1 MSITTPSA
9 APIDEATEPAQ
20 YTRLSRILHWAT
32 AILIFGTLL
41 IGFTMVSTV
50 GDYGQ
55 LRALHETIGVIVLV
69 VVVIRIVN
77 RLTHRPPS
85 LPGTVGKFERLGAL
99 GSELTLYGLLIAQ
112 PLVGWAMVS
121 ATGSPIVVFGTIHL
135 FGIAPVDAELYSIL
149 RDVHSVVAYLFVAVI
164 AAHVS
169 AILVHTVTLED
180 GMLRRMIFRR
190 KKSHSDQ

>member
-1 MSITTPSA
+1 MSTTTPTP
-9 APIDEATEPAQ
+9 APIDESTEPAQ

-32 AILIFGTLL
+32 AFLIFSTLL

-55 LRALHETIGVIVLV
+55 LLALHETIGVLILIV
-69 VVVIRIVN
+69 VVVRIVN
-77 RLTHRPPS
+77 RLTHRPPA
-85 LPGTVGKFERLGAL
+85 LPGTVGKIERLGAL

-121 ATGSPIVVFGTIHL
+121 ASGTPVVLFGTIHL
-135 FGIAPVDAELYSIL
+135 FGIAPVDTGLYSIL

-180 GMLRRMIFRR
+180 GMLRRMTFRR
-190 KKSHSDQ
+190 KKSPSDQ

>member
-1 MSITTPSA
+1 MSTTTPA
-9 APIDEATEPAQ
+9 ATPAPIDESAEPAQ
-20 YTRLSRILHWAT
+20 YTALSRILHWAT

-55 LRALHETIGVIVLV
+55 LLALHETIGVLVLV
-69 VVVIRIVN
+69 VVVVRIVN
-77 RLTHRPPS
+77 RLTHRPPA
-85 LPGTVGKFERLGAL
+85 LPSTVGRFERLGAL

-121 ATGSPIVVFGTIHL
+121 ATGAPVVVFGTVHL
-135 FGIAPVDAELYSIL
+135 FGIAPVDAGLYSIL

-169 AILVHTVTLED
+169 AILVHTVTLRD
-180 GMLRRMIFRR
+180 GMLRRMTFRGNG
-190 KKSHSDQ
+190 SG